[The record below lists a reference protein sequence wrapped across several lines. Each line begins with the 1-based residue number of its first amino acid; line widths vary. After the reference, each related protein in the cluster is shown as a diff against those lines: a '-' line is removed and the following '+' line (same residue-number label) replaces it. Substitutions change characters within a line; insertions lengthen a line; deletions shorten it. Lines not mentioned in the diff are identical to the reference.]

1 MELLMIMLATF
12 RIEEELP
19 WFASRK
25 IVRMEC
31 LLLNR
36 GDIMSVNKLV
46 NSLSDG
52 SYIHVLNSDSV
63 RADLIE
69 MLIFAKLLKVAPNFI

>member
-1 MELLMIMLATF
+1 MIMLATF

-25 IVRMEC
+25 IVRTER
-31 LLLNR
+31 LLPNR

-46 NSLSDG
+46 NSSSDG
-52 SYIHVLNSDSV
+52 SYIYVLNSDSV
-63 RADLIE
+63 RADLVE